1 MDDELL
7 RWPELS
13 KVTKLSRSTVD
24 RLEKLGQ
31 FPKRVK
37 LGPRAVAWRR
47 VDIEGWLSKLGSET
61 Q

>member
-37 LGPRAVAWRR
+37 LGPRAVAWPPRW
-47 VDIEGWLSKLGSET
+47 V
-61 Q
+61 

>member
-1 MDDELL
+1 MLL